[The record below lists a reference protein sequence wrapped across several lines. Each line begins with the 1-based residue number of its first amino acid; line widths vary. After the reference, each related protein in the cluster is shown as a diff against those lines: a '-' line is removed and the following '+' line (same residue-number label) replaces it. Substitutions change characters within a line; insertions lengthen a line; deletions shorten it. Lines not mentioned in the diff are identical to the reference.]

1 MARAAVLLLLL
12 ASLGVG
18 APPSAA
24 QDARA
29 AVEAFVAR
37 LSDVN
42 VTDLVIVQHL
52 TLYDPGGRHAQST
65 GTQRVLFKLPRRQR
79 VEQTVEGQREVRLI
93 VGDRVF
99 VRQPAGKVYE
109 APALPAE
116 SDRTRLLVPVR
127 RSAAD
132 LLAEWRALGVRDDVS
147 HVVRVRDRPIT
158 VIGAR
163 PGDRNVPAV
172 WLDAQYGVIRFVTF
186 VPRETLPTGPTTL
199 DLAFSEHR
207 RLPGGFFFPY
217 RQELFVGGKL
227 LMLFTVRSVD
237 VNTNLPDALFDPD
250 ALRREP

>member
-42 VTDLVIVQHL
+42 VTDLVIVQNL

-99 VRQPAGKVYE
+99 VRQSAGKVYE

-207 RLPGGFFFPY
+207 QLPGGFFFPY

-237 VNTNLPDALFDPD
+237 VNMNLPDALFDPD